1 MLRLP
6 TVVFYHGGTIG
17 DLDIKD
23 ATSRAHALQAE
34 AIVVSVDYRLAP
46 EHRYPAAVE
55 DCWAALRW
63 VGEHAGALG
72 GDPRRI
78 AVAGGSAGANLA
90 AVMTQLARD
99 NGGPTL
105 RFQLLW
111 YPSVTADLALPSF
124 TERAHMPVLDTE
136 AVAAFWACH
145 RPGIDLGQT
154 QSASDHTGAGEC
166 RKLRRAAVGVFG
178 VAEDDPLRDDRACY
192 AERLAADGV
201 AVKLQGAFPH
211 PRLTLASPPLFRP
224 PLTRWPGVSRRSN
237 RHCTASRV
245 GCVEPG
251 RLGRA
256 RPSRCKP
263 PR

>member
-1 MLRLP
+1 MP

-23 ATSRAHALQAE
+23 AASRAHALQAE

-63 VGEHAGALG
+63 VGEHAGTLG

-136 AVAAFWACH
+136 AVAAFWACY
-145 RPGIDLGQT
+145 RPGIDLDKPRALPTTPVPANAASFVGLPSAYSVSPKMIRCAT
-154 QSASDHTGAGEC
+154 TAPAMQSDSRPTG
-166 RKLRRAAVGVFG
+166 L
-178 VAEDDPLRDDRACY
+178 P
-192 AERLAADGV
+192 
-201 AVKLQGAFPH
+201 
-211 PRLTLASPPLFRP
+211 
-224 PLTRWPGVSRRSN
+224 
-237 RHCTASRV
+237 
-245 GCVEPG
+245 
-251 RLGRA
+251 
-256 RPSRCKP
+256 
-263 PR
+263 